1 MQVNNNHNC
10 PICGGSVSPL
20 IDLPNYP
27 VTEIYQNYGQNVFKF
42 PTSFDQIFNFCEVCE
57 HGFLGSLLPKEFIYD
72 NYNTHTSKS
81 EGSLVAIE
89 NFFTFISKN
98 LGSKPNLIL
107 DIGANDSSLLRKFK
121 GHDSRLIGID
131 PNIADDS
138 GEIECY
144 KGYIEDINL
153 SQFQSDKR
161 IFLCSHTLEHIYDP
175 SVLLDGLRKI
185 ATDSDEFYFQFPSLN
200 LLVRD
205 CRFDQ
210 IHHQHIHYYSL
221 KSFSLLLNQFDFD
234 LVSHSFDSDHY
245 GALMCSFKKS
255 TTNKLTLNSQKV
267 FKSITANDILLSYN
281 IFISSINSSD
291 ERISILG
298 HQNFYCYGASLML
311 PIISYYMPNLIYAK
325 SIIDTD
331 PSKLGRSYVNF
342 DREIVAENNI
352 NFSNESFVIT
362 ALSTKKTTRRV
373 AQKLFELNSLNI
385 IFPLNTL

>member
-1 MQVNNNHNC
+1 MQVINNHNC

-20 IDLPNYP
+20 INLPNYP
-27 VTEIYQNYGQNVFKF
+27 VTEIYQNYGQNDFKF
-42 PTSFDQIFNFCEVCE
+42 PTSFDQSFNFCEVCE
-57 HGFLGSLLPKEFIYD
+57 HGFLDSLLPKEFIYD

-89 NFFTFISKN
+89 NFYTFIDKN
-98 LGSKPNLIL
+98 LDSKPNLIL
-107 DIGANDSSLLRKFK
+107 DIGANDSSLLRRFK
-121 GHDSRLIGID
+121 GLESRLIGID

-144 KGYIEDINL
+144 KGYIEDIDL
-153 SQFQSDKR
+153 HQFKSDKR

-185 ATDSDEFYFQFPSLN
+185 ATDSDEFYFQFPSLD

-221 KSFSLLLNQFDFD
+221 KSFSLLLNQFGFE
-234 LVSHSFDSDHY
+234 LVQHYFDSDHY

-255 TTNKLTLNSQKV
+255 IINKSTLNSEV
-267 FKSITANDILLSYN
+267 GFKSICANDILLSYN
-281 IFISSINSSD
+281 IFASSINASNK
-291 ERISILG
+291 RICILE
-298 HQNFYCYGASLML
+298 HHNFYCYGASLML
-311 PIISYYMPNLIYAK
+311 PIIAYYMPNLIYAK

-331 PSKLGRSYVNF
+331 RSKLGKSYVNF
-342 DREIVAENNI
+342 DRKIVSENTI

-362 ALSTKKTTRRV
+362 ALSTKKTTRRI

-385 IFPLNTL
+385 IFPFGTL